1 MTSMRDNYE
10 HDGPG
15 EEWPAVRPPQP
26 DTAFYEDFATRLDQ
40 APAAARDGSLRR
52 LSRLTWRTTQ
62 LSAVAAA
69 AFAILFA
76 RTAPTQ
82 ATSSQTSAKAA
93 GSQSSAKA
101 TVTPSP
107 ASSTPKPTKKATTA
121 GAAATQ
127 PPTQAPAAAAPAP
140 QPSSAAAAPPP
151 TLAPPTTPP
160 APAPAPSAVQSTSSG
175 THSGG

>member
-1 MTSMRDNYE
+1 MRDNYDP
-10 HDGPG
+10 DGPRK
-15 EEWPAVRPPQP
+15 EWPAVRPPHP
-26 DTAFYEDFATRLDQ
+26 DTAIYEDFATRFDQ
-40 APAAARDGSLRR
+40 APAATRDGGLRR

-82 ATSSQTSAKAA
+82 ATSSQTAAKSTGA
-93 GSQSSAKA
+93 QSSAKA

-107 ASSTPKPTKKATTA
+107 ASSTHKPAKTVAT
-121 GAAATQ
+121 AAPTR
-127 PPTQAPAAAAPAP
+127 PPAPAQASAAAPAP
-140 QPSSAAAAPPP
+140 QPSSAAAPPPP
-151 TLAPPTTPP
+151 TLAPPTHAP
-160 APAPAPSAVQSTSSG
+160 APAPSPSAVQSTSSG